1 MDAKLTVIRGGKA
14 MEPGSRGRQFISG
27 YVTDTRLMGVIGMEL
42 KWDVISDARVT
53 TLNQIFYLDA
63 EEFGLESYTE
73 AFGDDPETIRVERNR
88 LIGALGGTVVPVTEA
103 EARFILQSYVRINKK
118 FRQSL
123 PAGYEKYKFML
134 TPVQHLTREEY
145 DSLFSRISGNIGS
158 PNFVLNYYLMRTF
171 AKDRRG
177 IAFLT
182 AVTEEQSLCAARTVR
197 EKTADVSAACGGRA
211 LETSDFG
218 TAEFPSAE
226 ASGAQTYGDAD
237 PITADYQPPF
247 PSCDIY
253 PQTTPATMCRNTIE
267 PYGPP
272 EDHTYLCESV
282 IEHGNRYHII
292 VSEIRLDPLQNR
304 VVSAKKCSSLRITN
318 TEAAMIMN
326 CSEFIT
332 VYDVAGDSELFQDA
346 FYSYVE
352 TFTETAYDTG
362 KLYIDFFDTND
373 HVGRSEY
380 RMNDDIRAM
389 YYLTD
394 FNQLLVIAYSY
405 EAVFEAEL
413 HITLAMMPNYMRVSK
428 KYEFREPIIYEFIKS
443 NFEDFNEFLNVVC
456 GLPEN

>member
-42 KWDVISDARVT
+42 KWDVISDARVV

-73 AFGDDPETIRVERNR
+73 ALGDNPEVIQVERNR
-88 LIGALGGTVVPVTEA
+88 LIGALGGNVVPVTEA
-103 EARFILQSYVRINKK
+103 EARFILQSYVRINKQ
-118 FRQSL
+118 FRQNL
-123 PAGYEKYKFML
+123 PTGYEKYKFML
-134 TPVQHLTREEY
+134 TPVQHLSRKEY
-145 DSLFSRISGNIGS
+145 DSLFSRISGNTGS

-171 AKDRRG
+171 ARDRRG
-177 IAFLT
+177 IEFLT
-182 AVTEEQSLCAARTVR
+182 ARTEESSACAAQRNLAGR
-197 EKTADVSAACGGRA
+197 PAACGS
-211 LETSDFG
+211 LTSDF
-218 TAEFPSAE
+218 AASE
-226 ASGAQTYGDAD
+226 APPAD
-237 PITADYQPPF
+237 TCGVQACPESDSVTADYQPPY
-247 PSCDIY
+247 PPCDIY
-253 PQTTPATMCRNTIE
+253 SQSSPATMCRNTIE
-267 PYGPP
+267 PYGAA

-282 IEHGNRYHII
+282 IEYANRYHII

-304 VVSAKKCSSLRITN
+304 VVSAKKCSSLRITS

-352 TFTETAYDTG
+352 TFTETPYETG

-413 HITLAMMPNYMRVSK
+413 HITLAMMPNYMRVSR

-443 NFEDFNEFLNVVC
+443 NFEDFNEFLSIVC
-456 GLPEN
+456 GQPEN